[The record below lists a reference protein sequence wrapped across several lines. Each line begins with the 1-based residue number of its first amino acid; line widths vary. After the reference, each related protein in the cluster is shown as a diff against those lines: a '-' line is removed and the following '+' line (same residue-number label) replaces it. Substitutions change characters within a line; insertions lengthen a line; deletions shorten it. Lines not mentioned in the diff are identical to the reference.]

1 MATSQSGRKS
11 PKTPKTPKSSST
23 PVRPADQ
30 IPETTLPENTSLF
43 RTIALRQD
51 ELVPLFQTKLGAN
64 NVTGFMSALG
74 ISGEGALRFAPSING
89 VSSLADSVV
98 LLEDQTTKQQLEDHQ
113 QGRPASEEEESTLHE
128 RSTTP
133 TEKRQE
139 QTSTGRKTGG
149 EKDAG
154 SKEESSANVDTYFE
168 TDVLSL
174 HNPPRSA
181 DTQRKELTGSRSVGF
196 AGGYA
201 ENEAAAIVRY
211 YVHRQPKLACLR
223 EDKDAFRYL
232 AKAYIQDESTLNEFV
247 LAGDEDQSTKVG
259 DNKTKAAT
267 VSENITSRMLSGI
280 LKDHGHLL
288 TRSII
293 RAMQSDGFEGW
304 WLKEPTGQ
312 EELLLFNPRA
322 HVYASDVQLQ
332 HPQKSLQAIQLI
344 FAHPNGQGTPMT
356 FRLNDTV
363 ETIRHV
369 LASRYP
375 ALAQASEIGLQL
387 GDQALDETE
396 DQKTIDELNIKKNS
410 LIYIKP
416 GGGSDPKKQKGA
428 QKKKK

>member
-332 HPQKSLQAIQLI
+332 HPQVSNLCILSSQCRIHSILLLAEVATSHPAHFCPPKRTRNSHDIPTKRHSRNYSACAGQSLPRYVPYAQSDSVCSLQQ
-344 FAHPNGQGTPMT
+344 
-356 FRLNDTV
+356 
-363 ETIRHV
+363 E
-369 LASRYP
+369 YP
-375 ALAQASEIGLQL
+375 HCSSSSSQRNRTSTGR
-387 GDQALDETE
+387 
-396 DQKTIDELNIKKNS
+396 
-410 LIYIKP
+410 P
-416 GGGSDPKKQKGA
+416 GS
-428 QKKKK
+428 